1 MDVYTYSFDCPGWFG
16 RHRGTR
22 NVYMDPESTMEPLA
36 AARQDA
42 RQRSGAGAC
51 DVHILQKFRLVVEHV
66 ETYPAMATTP
76 LHKLK

>member
-1 MDVYTYSFDCPGWFG
+1 
-16 RHRGTR
+16 
-22 NVYMDPESTMEPLA
+22 MDPESTMEPLA

-51 DVHILQKFRLVVEHV
+51 DVHILQKFRLAVEHV